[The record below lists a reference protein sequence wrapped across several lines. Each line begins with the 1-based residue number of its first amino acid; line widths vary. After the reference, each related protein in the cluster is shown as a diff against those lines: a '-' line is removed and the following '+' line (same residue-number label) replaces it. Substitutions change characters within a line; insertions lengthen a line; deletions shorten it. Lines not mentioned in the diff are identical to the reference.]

1 MVERSQP
8 RHVDRRD
15 QGMRRQRR
23 ITQWT
28 ALGSAALIAVFGWIF
43 AQPGTAS
50 AGNEGGSTGGAS
62 GGGAAGTA
70 TKPKPSPTKAAKAP
84 KAPKSSKS
92 TKTQPTATLE
102 PPPAPPAETRQQPA
116 PDTRTGAS

>member
-23 ITQWT
+23 ITQWS
-28 ALGSAALIAVFGWIF
+28 ALASAALIGVFGWIF
-43 AQPGTAS
+43 AQPGTAA
-50 AGNEGGSTGGAS
+50 AGNGGGSTGTS
-62 GGGAAGTA
+62 GGAV
-70 TKPKPSPTKAAKAP
+70 TKPKPAPTPTATKTAKPP
-84 KAPKSSKS
+84 KAPRSA
-92 TKTQPTATLE
+92 KTQPTATLE
-102 PPPAPPAETRQQPA
+102 PPPAPPAETKEQPA